1 MTLEK
6 KDKIMERRIFGIET
20 EFGIRYV
27 PKGLGPL
34 APEEAARKLFKP
46 VVDTWRSSNVFLPN
60 GGRLYLDVG
69 SHPEYATAETASV
82 RDALIQDKAGELLL
96 NDLVNQAQDQ
106 LEAEGFDGSLYLFKN
121 NVDSA
126 GNSFGSHENYM
137 LERKVEFSRLV
148 RSLIP
153 FLVTRQILVGAGK
166 VHPAGPPDWGGR
178 PLGRVGKPSFSFS
191 QRADYIWE
199 GSSTATTRARPII
212 NTRDEPHADAS
223 LYRRMHVIN
232 GDSNMAQA
240 TTLLK
245 LASTDLVLRMLEDYY
260 PLDNFEIKDTATAL
274 RIISHDL
281 TGRATFPL
289 ADGTE
294 TNALTLQ
301 RAYLAAATRYIEERG
316 EHHPDVSYALNL
328 WERTLSAVETGGT
341 SHIDTEIDWAIKKKL
356 LDTYLARGARG
367 YDDPKIQQ
375 LDLAYHDID
384 PARGVF
390 GLLSRKGLVKQLIA
404 ADEIAYAAVHPPATR
419 AALRGRF
426 INAARAAGEP
436 ITVDWVHLKLN
447 NAPHLTVTCKD
458 PFATENESLD
468 ALLATLGTQPQEGW
482 APPFI

>member
-1 MTLEK
+1 
-6 KDKIMERRIFGIET
+6 MERRIFGIET
-20 EFGIRYV
+20 EFGIRYI

-82 RDALIQDKAGELLL
+82 RDALIQDKAGEYLL
-96 NDLVNQAQDQ
+96 NDLVNQAEDS
-106 LEAEGFDGSLYLFKN
+106 LETEGYQGQIFLFKN

-153 FLVTRQILVGAGK
+153 FLITRQIVVGAGK
-166 VHPAGPPDWGGR
+166 VHPAGPPQWGGR
-178 PLGRVGKPSFSFS
+178 PLGAEGQPSFSFS

-232 GDSNMAQA
+232 GDSNMSQA

-245 LASTDLVLRMLEDYY
+245 LGATDLVLRMLEDYY
-260 PLDNFEIKDTATAL
+260 PLENFEIKDTATAL
-274 RIISHDL
+274 RVISHDL
-281 TGRATFPL
+281 TGTATFPL
-289 ADGTE
+289 ADGRRE
-294 TNALTLQ
+294 ANALTLQ
-301 RAYLAAATRYIEERG
+301 RHYHSAACRYVEEKG
-316 EHHPDVSYALNL
+316 AHHKDVPYILDL
-328 WERTLSAVETGGT
+328 WGRVLDAVESGDT
-341 SHIDTEIDWAIKKKL
+341 SRIDTEIDWAIKKKL
-356 LDTYLARGARG
+356 LDTYIARGASG

-384 PARGVF
+384 PTRGVF
-390 GLLSRKGLVKQLIA
+390 GLLTRKGLVKNLVSH
-404 ADEIAYAAVHPPATR
+404 DEIAHATVHPPATR

-426 INAARAAGEP
+426 ISAARKAGEP
-436 ITVDWVHLKLN
+436 FTVDWVHLKLN
-447 NAPHLTVTCKD
+447 NQPHLTVMCKD
-458 PFATENESLD
+458 PFATESTAMD
-468 ALLATLGTQPQEGW
+468 DLLATLNLGPGDTW
-482 APPFI
+482 SPPFI

>member
-1 MTLEK
+1 
-6 KDKIMERRIFGIET
+6 MERRIFGIET
-20 EFGIRYV
+20 EFGIRYI

-82 RDALIQDKAGELLL
+82 RDALIQDKAGEYLL
-96 NDLVNQAQDQ
+96 NDLVNQAEDS
-106 LEAEGFDGSLYLFKN
+106 LEAEGYQGQIFLFKN

-153 FLVTRQILVGAGK
+153 FLITRQIVVGAGK
-166 VHPAGPPDWGGR
+166 VHPAGPPQWGGR
-178 PLGRVGKPSFSFS
+178 PLGPEGQPSFSFS

-232 GDSNMAQA
+232 GDSNMSQA

-245 LASTDLVLRMLEDYY
+245 LGATDLVLRMLEDYY
-260 PLDNFEIKDTATAL
+260 PLENFEIKDTATAL
-274 RIISHDL
+274 RVISHDL
-281 TGRATFPL
+281 TGTATFPL
-289 ADGTE
+289 ADGRE
-294 TNALTLQ
+294 ANALTLQ
-301 RAYLAAATRYIEERG
+301 RHYQAAATRYIEEKG
-316 EHHPDVSYALNL
+316 AHHEDVPYILDLWGRALD
-328 WERTLSAVETGGT
+328 AVESGDT
-341 SHIDTEIDWAIKKKL
+341 SLIDTEIDWAIKKKL
-356 LDTYLARGARG
+356 LDTYIARGASG

-384 PARGVF
+384 PTRGVF
-390 GLLSRKGLVKQLIA
+390 GLLTRKGLVKNLVSHDDIA
-404 ADEIAYAAVHPPATR
+404 HATVHPPATR
-419 AALRGRF
+419 ASLRGRF
-426 INAARAAGEP
+426 ISAARNAGEP
-436 ITVDWVHLKLN
+436 FTVDWVHLKLN
-447 NAPHLTVTCKD
+447 NKPHLTVMCKD
-458 PFATENESLD
+458 PFATENAAMED
-468 ALLATLGTQPQEGW
+468 LLATLSPAPSDTW
-482 APPFI
+482 SPPFI

>member
-1 MTLEK
+1 
-6 KDKIMERRIFGIET
+6 MERRIFGIET
-20 EFGIRYV
+20 EFGIRYI

-82 RDALIQDKAGELLL
+82 RDALIQDKAGEYLL
-96 NDLVNQAQDQ
+96 NDLVNQAEDS
-106 LEAEGFDGSLYLFKN
+106 LEAEGYQGQIFLFKN

-153 FLVTRQILVGAGK
+153 FLITRQIVVGAGK
-166 VHPAGPPDWGGR
+166 VHPAGPPQWGGR
-178 PLGRVGKPSFSFS
+178 PLGPEGQPSFSFS

-232 GDSNMAQA
+232 GDSNMSQA

-245 LASTDLVLRMLEDYY
+245 LGATDLVLRMLEDYY
-260 PLDNFEIKDTATAL
+260 PLENFEIKDTATAL
-274 RIISHDL
+274 RVISHDL
-281 TGRATFPL
+281 TGTATFPL
-289 ADGTE
+289 ADGRE
-294 TNALTLQ
+294 ANALTLQ
-301 RAYLAAATRYIEERG
+301 RHYQAAATRYIDEKG
-316 EHHPDVSYALNL
+316 AHHEDVPYILDLWGRALD
-328 WERTLSAVETGGT
+328 AVESGDT
-341 SHIDTEIDWAIKKKL
+341 SQIDTEIDWAIKKKL
-356 LDTYLARGARG
+356 LDTYIDRGASG

-384 PARGVF
+384 PTRGVF
-390 GLLSRKGLVKQLIA
+390 GLLTRKGLVKNLVSH
-404 ADEIAYAAVHPPATR
+404 DEISHATVHPPATR
-419 AALRGRF
+419 ASLRGRF
-426 INAARAAGEP
+426 ISTARNAGEP
-436 ITVDWVHLKLN
+436 FTVDWVHLKLN
-447 NAPHLTVTCKD
+447 NKPHLTVMCKD
-458 PFATENESLD
+458 PFATESAAMD
-468 ALLATLGTQPQEGW
+468 DLLATLNPDPQEAW
-482 APPFI
+482 SPPFI

>member
-1 MTLEK
+1 
-6 KDKIMERRIFGIET
+6 MERRIFGIET
-20 EFGIRYV
+20 EFGIRYI

-82 RDALIQDKAGELLL
+82 RDALIQDKAGEYLL
-96 NDLVNQAQDQ
+96 NDLVNQAEDS
-106 LEAEGFDGSLYLFKN
+106 LEAEGFDGHIFLFKN

-153 FLVTRQILVGAGK
+153 FLITRQIVVGAGK
-166 VHPAGPPDWGGR
+166 VHPAGPPQWGGR
-178 PLGRVGKPSFSFS
+178 PLGPEGQPSFSFS

-232 GDSNMAQA
+232 GDSNMSQA

-245 LASTDLVLRMLEDYY
+245 LGATDLVLRMLEDYY
-260 PLDNFEIKDTATAL
+260 PLENFEIKDTATAL
-274 RIISHDL
+274 RVISHDL
-281 TGRATFPL
+281 TGTATFPL
-289 ADGTE
+289 ADGRE
-294 TNALTLQ
+294 ANALTLQ
-301 RAYLAAATRYIEERG
+301 RHYQAAATRYIDEKG
-316 EHHPDVSYALNL
+316 AHHEDVPYILDLWGRALD
-328 WERTLSAVETGGT
+328 AVESGDT
-341 SHIDTEIDWAIKKKL
+341 SQIDTEIDWAIKKKL
-356 LDTYLARGARG
+356 LDTYIARGASG

-384 PARGVF
+384 PTRGVF
-390 GLLSRKGLVKQLIA
+390 GLLTRKGLVKNLVSH
-404 ADEIAYAAVHPPATR
+404 DEISHATVHPPATR
-419 AALRGRF
+419 ASLRGRF
-426 INAARAAGEP
+426 ISTARNAGEP
-436 ITVDWVHLKLN
+436 FTVDWVHLKLN
-447 NAPHLTVTCKD
+447 NKPHLTVMCKD
-458 PFATENESLD
+458 PFATESAAMD
-468 ALLATLGTQPQEGW
+468 DLLATLNPGPQEAW
-482 APPFI
+482 SPPFI

>member
-1 MTLEK
+1 
-6 KDKIMERRIFGIET
+6 MERRIFGIET
-20 EFGIRYV
+20 EFGIRYI

-82 RDALIQDKAGELLL
+82 RDALIQDKAGEYLL
-96 NDLVNQAQDQ
+96 NDLVNQAEDS
-106 LEAEGFDGSLYLFKN
+106 LEAEGSQGQIFLFKN

-153 FLVTRQILVGAGK
+153 FLITRQIVVGAGK
-166 VHPAGPPDWGGR
+166 VHPAGPPQWGGR
-178 PLGRVGKPSFSFS
+178 PLGPEGQPSFSFS

-232 GDSNMAQA
+232 GDSNMSQA

-245 LASTDLVLRMLEDYY
+245 LGATDLVLRMLEDYY
-260 PLDNFEIKDTATAL
+260 PLENFEIKDTATAL
-274 RIISHDL
+274 RVISHDL
-281 TGRATFPL
+281 TGTATFPL
-289 ADGTE
+289 ADGRE
-294 TNALTLQ
+294 ANALTLQ
-301 RAYLAAATRYIEERG
+301 RHYQAAASRYIDEKG
-316 EHHPDVSYALNL
+316 AHHGDVPYILDLWGRALD
-328 WERTLSAVETGGT
+328 AVESGDT
-341 SHIDTEIDWAIKKKL
+341 SQIDTEIDWAIKKKL
-356 LDTYLARGARG
+356 LDTYIDRGASG

-384 PARGVF
+384 PALGVF
-390 GLLSRKGLVKQLIA
+390 GLLTRKGLVKNLVSH
-404 ADEIAYAAVHPPATR
+404 DEISHATVHPPATR
-419 AALRGRF
+419 ASLRGRF
-426 INAARAAGEP
+426 ISTARNAGEP
-436 ITVDWVHLKLN
+436 FTVDWVHLKLN
-447 NAPHLTVTCKD
+447 NKPHLTVMCKD
-458 PFATENESLD
+458 PFATESAAMD
-468 ALLATLGTQPQEGW
+468 DLLATLNPGPQEAW
-482 APPFI
+482 SPPFI

>member
-1 MTLEK
+1 
-6 KDKIMERRIFGIET
+6 MERRIFGIET
-20 EFGIRYV
+20 EFGIRYI

-82 RDALIQDKAGELLL
+82 RDALIQDKAGEYLL
-96 NDLVNQAQDQ
+96 NDLVNQAEDS
-106 LEAEGFDGSLYLFKN
+106 LEAEGYQGQIFLFKN

-153 FLVTRQILVGAGK
+153 FLITRQIVVGAGK
-166 VHPAGPPDWGGR
+166 VHPAGPPQWGGR
-178 PLGRVGKPSFSFS
+178 PLGPEGQPSFSFS

-232 GDSNMAQA
+232 GDSNMSQA

-245 LASTDLVLRMLEDYY
+245 LGATDLVLRMLEDYY
-260 PLDNFEIKDTATAL
+260 PLENFEIKDTATAL
-274 RIISHDL
+274 RVISHDL
-281 TGRATFPL
+281 TGTAIFPL
-289 ADGTE
+289 ADGRE
-294 TNALTLQ
+294 ANALTLQ
-301 RAYLAAATRYIEERG
+301 RHYQAAATRYIDEKG
-316 EHHPDVSYALNL
+316 AHHEDVPYLLNL
-328 WERTLSAVETGGT
+328 WGRALDAVESGDT
-341 SHIDTEIDWAIKKKL
+341 SQIDTEIDWAIKKKL
-356 LDTYLARGARG
+356 LDTYIARGASG

-384 PARGVF
+384 PTRGVF
-390 GLLSRKGLVKQLIA
+390 GLLTRKGLVKNLVSH
-404 ADEIAYAAVHPPATR
+404 DEISHATVHPPATR
-419 AALRGRF
+419 ASLRGRF
-426 INAARAAGEP
+426 ISTARNAGEP
-436 ITVDWVHLKLN
+436 FTVDWVHLKLN
-447 NAPHLTVTCKD
+447 NKPHLTVMCKD
-458 PFATENESLD
+458 PFATESAAMD
-468 ALLATLGTQPQEGW
+468 DLLATLNPGPQEAW
-482 APPFI
+482 SPPFI